1 MFFNSVKEE
10 IKIVE
15 GLKKA
20 NVDFYERNLEK
31 IKEKKRNI

>member
-1 MFFNSVKEE
+1 MFSNSVKEE

-20 NVDFYERNLEK
+20 NVDFYEEK
-31 IKEKKRNI
+31 FRKNKRKKRNI